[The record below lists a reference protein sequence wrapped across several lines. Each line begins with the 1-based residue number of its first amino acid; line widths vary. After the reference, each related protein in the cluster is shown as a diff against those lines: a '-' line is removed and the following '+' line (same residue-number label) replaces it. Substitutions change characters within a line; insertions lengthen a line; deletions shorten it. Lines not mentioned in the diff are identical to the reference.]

1 MNIMVL
7 KYKNHQPGLI
17 LTTKRQ
23 IFAMLNVLYKS
34 AIRSRHHKYTDTITM
49 FTYYQAENSTAEPAL
64 VNAIE
69 QGLRAQHGVVTEDD
83 ILMELTKWVEASD
96 NDILS
101 DIYQQTINYVV
112 SGQHPTL

>member
-34 AIRSRHHKYTDTITM
+34 AIRSRHHKYTDTESKA
-49 FTYYQAENSTAEPAL
+49 FGHST
-64 VNAIE
+64 V
-69 QGLRAQHGVVTEDD
+69 
-83 ILMELTKWVEASD
+83 
-96 NDILS
+96 LS
-101 DIYQQTINYVV
+101 LKMTF
-112 SGQHPTL
+112 SWS

>member
-1 MNIMVL
+1 MRL

-34 AIRSRHHKYTDTITM
+34 AIRSRHHKYTD
-49 FTYYQAENSTAEPAL
+49 
-64 VNAIE
+64 
-69 QGLRAQHGVVTEDD
+69 QGLRAEHGVVTEDD

>member
-1 MNIMVL
+1 
-7 KYKNHQPGLI
+7 
-17 LTTKRQ
+17 
-23 IFAMLNVLYKS
+23 
-34 AIRSRHHKYTDTITM
+34 M
-49 FTYYQAENSTAEPAL
+49 FTYHSANTSAAQPAP

-69 QGLRAQHGVVTEDD
+69 QGLRAELGVVTEDD